1 MELKM
6 NKSDIYTADSDVW
19 ETGEL
24 GQDEKHVKRADVK
37 LENELDGALD
47 LQMISIR
54 LQKKLI
60 EDLKLIS
67 LAHGIGYQPLIRDVL
82 SRFVTHEV
90 KQIMRDAI
98 ERRKLEAKQFQDEE
112 SSKAKLVN
120 KKAA

>member
-1 MELKM
+1 M
-6 NKSDIYTADSDVW
+6 NKSDTYTADSEAW
-19 ETGEL
+19 ESGEL

-37 LENELDGALD
+37 FENELDNALD

-90 KQIMRDAI
+90 KQIMRDTI
-98 ERRKLEAKQFQDEE
+98 ERQKFEAKQFQEKE
-112 SSKAKLVN
+112 SSRSRPIN

>member
-19 ETGEL
+19 ESGEL
-24 GQDEKHVKRADVK
+24 GQDEKHVKKADVK
-37 LENELDGALD
+37 FENELDGALD

-54 LQKKLI
+54 LQRKLI

-98 ERRKLEAKQFQDEE
+98 ERRKLEAKQFQVEE

>member
-1 MELKM
+1 M

-19 ETGEL
+19 ESGEL
-24 GQDEKHVKRADVK
+24 GQDEKHVKKADVK
-37 LENELDGALD
+37 FENELDGALD

-54 LQKKLI
+54 LQRKLI

-82 SRFVTHEV
+82 SRFVSHEV

-98 ERRKLEAKQFQDEE
+98 ERRKLEAKQFQVEE

>member
-6 NKSDIYTADSDVW
+6 NKSDIYSADSDVW
-19 ETGEL
+19 ESGEL
-24 GQDEKHVKRADVK
+24 GQDEKHVKKADVK
-37 LENELDGALD
+37 FENELDGALD

-54 LQKKLI
+54 LQRKLI

-98 ERRKLEAKQFQDEE
+98 ERRKLEAKQFQVEE